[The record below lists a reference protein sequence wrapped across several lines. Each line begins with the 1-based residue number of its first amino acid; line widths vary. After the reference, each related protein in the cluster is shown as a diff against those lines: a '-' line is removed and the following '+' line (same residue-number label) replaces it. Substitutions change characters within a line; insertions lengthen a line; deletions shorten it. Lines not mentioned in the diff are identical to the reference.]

1 LNKEISELAV
11 FDRPKS
17 ALSES
22 LERYVPHY
30 SFSIKSKRQRRKNV
44 NDYILSEWRRK
55 NFCSLNI
62 ATVLP

>member
-11 FDRPKS
+11 LIDQSLLYRN
-17 ALSES
+17 L
-22 LERYVPHY
+22 LERYVLHY
-30 SFSIKSKRQRRKNV
+30 SFSIKARQRRKNV